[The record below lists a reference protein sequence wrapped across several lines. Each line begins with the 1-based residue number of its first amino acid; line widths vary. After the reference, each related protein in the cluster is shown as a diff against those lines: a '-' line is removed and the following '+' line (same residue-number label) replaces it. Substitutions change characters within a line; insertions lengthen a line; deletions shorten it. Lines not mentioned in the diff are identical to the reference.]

1 MAEDSVAL
9 AKAYQAAERRHVERV
24 TGLRITDAAPAFR
37 IHCPRRGCQ
46 FTASAATD
54 GSAVRSIS
62 AHLVRAHMQE
72 KG

>member
-9 AKAYQAAERRHVERV
+9 AKAYQAAERRHVEKV
-24 TGLRITDAAPAFR
+24 TGLRIVDTPPF
-37 IHCPRRGCQ
+37 IIGCPRPGCQ